1 MDSYEE
7 HGSSVGFI
15 HSGSI
20 STNDKG
26 NRDIDWSE
34 QREIPGFFSYYR
46 DHSIQLVNA
55 LLLWSYEITFASCR
69 YESGKLDRSPTVDP
83 DIPYMKRMKKHLQ
96 STYPQILEEY
106 TRIDAKHKK
115 LCNEIEVTMTRET
128 HVMPYGSSFHQ
139 LITDK
144 IESSCPSLRKSN
156 DYDFKTNNI
165 YLQNRIFARLFLL
178 ISNGKS
184 TIELCVKESSFADSA
199 TLWYQGTHAIAQ
211 GKPEDMRKLKEIIE
225 QLITDKDVVERID
238 RYKDLYMQLN
248 DADIEAFRQR
258 IKELYECIHGGQV
271 LSGLDACD
279 LCRPPQ
285 ISP

>member
-1 MDSYEE
+1 MLIRFKFVRVEQIDS
-7 HGSSVGFI
+7 
-15 HSGSI
+15 
-20 STNDKG
+20 
-26 NRDIDWSE
+26 
-34 QREIPGFFSYYR
+34 
-46 DHSIQLVNA
+46 
-55 LLLWSYEITFASCR
+55 
-69 YESGKLDRSPTVDP
+69 
-83 DIPYMKRMKKHLQ
+83 
-96 STYPQILEEY
+96 
-106 TRIDAKHKK
+106 
-115 LCNEIEVTMTRET
+115 
-128 HVMPYGSSFHQ
+128 
-139 LITDK
+139 K

-156 DYDFKTNNI
+156 DYDFETNNI

-199 TLWYQGTHAIAQ
+199 RLWYQGTHAIAQ

-238 RYKDLYMQLN
+238 RYKELYMQLN

-258 IKELYECIHGGQV
+258 IKELYKCIHGGQV